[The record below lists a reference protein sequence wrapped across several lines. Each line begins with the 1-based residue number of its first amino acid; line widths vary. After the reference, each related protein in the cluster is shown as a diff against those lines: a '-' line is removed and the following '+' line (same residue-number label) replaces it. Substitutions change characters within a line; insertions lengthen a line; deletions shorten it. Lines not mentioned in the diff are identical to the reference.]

1 MRLALVVYGSLEQVS
16 GGYLYDRQVVSFLRR
31 QGVEVDVHSLRA
43 APYFLCTRQN
53 FQPRLRRLLR
63 RGRGGGVPYDAVVL
77 DELVHPSAFLAVG
90 RSKPGSA
97 AQRAPDRPPVFTL
110 VDHLKSDEGG
120 PALRRAAARVM
131 ERRLLRGSDRLL
143 VNSRTTE
150 ASVRRLASGCPPAWV
165 CPPGC
170 DLQEAPLP
178 PAENPAG
185 PERPAGAAP
194 RLLVTGNLIPRKGH
208 DLLLQALAG
217 LRELPWQLRVVGRR
231 VDRRYGARLRRLAA
245 ASGISERVVFS
256 GELSGA
262 ALAAEY
268 AEADVFVFASRYEGW
283 GISLAEALRAG
294 LPFVA
299 FASGAVPELVGGDA
313 PGLVAAGD
321 VSAFREALRR
331 LLAEPSFRAAE
342 AARSRRIGTGLP
354 TWEQT
359 GRCFH
364 RALLEGAGRG

>member
-16 GGYLYDRQVVSFLRR
+16 GGYLYDRQVVAFLRR
-31 QGVEVDVHSLRA
+31 RGVVVDVHSLRA
-43 APYFLCTRQN
+43 APYFLCTLQN

-63 RGRGGGVPYDAVVL
+63 RGRSGGVLYDAVVL
-77 DELVHPSAFLAVG
+77 DELVHPSVFLAVG
-90 RSKPGSA
+90 RSKPGCG
-97 AQRAPDRPPVFTL
+97 AQPTPDRPPVFIL
-110 VDHLKSDEGG
+110 VHHLNSDEAG
-120 PALRRAAARVM
+120 PPLRRAAARVM

-150 ASVRRLASGCPPAWV
+150 ASVRRLVSGCPPAWV

-170 DLQEAPLP
+170 DLQGAPLP
-178 PAENPAG
+178 LPGKPA
-185 PERPAGAAP
+185 AATA

-217 LRELPWQLRVVGRR
+217 LRELPWQLRVVGRP
-231 VDRRYGARLRRLAA
+231 VDRRYAAGIRRLAA
-245 ASGISERVVFS
+245 ASGLSDRIVFT

-268 AEADVFVFASRYEGW
+268 AGADLFVFPSRYEGW

-299 FASGAVPELVGGDA
+299 FASGAVPELVGGAA

-321 VSAFREALRR
+321 VGAFREALRR
-331 LLAEPSFRAAE
+331 LLAEPAFRAAE
-342 AARSRRIGTGLP
+342 AERSRRIGERLP

-364 RALLEGAGRG
+364 RALLEGTGCG